1 MQPIWQN
8 FVQKHDFYR
17 KNLVKST
24 VAIRF
29 KLCYADN
36 INGYADISATS
47 GEARK
52 KQTQQDHRADQKGEN
67 EYEYSRTL

>member
-29 KLCYADN
+29 ELCYADN
-36 INGYADISATS
+36 ING
-47 GEARK
+47 
-52 KQTQQDHRADQKGEN
+52 
-67 EYEYSRTL
+67 